1 MNVQVLRVISNDK
14 FDNKD
19 KSKSAMQRALRYML
33 YHTYK
38 LWGGRGPEKVA
49 ANFCPYRRQILTNLI
64 FNFFSPANPAE
75 NL

>member
-19 KSKSAMQRALRYML
+19 KSKSAMQRALQYML

-38 LWGGRGPEKVA
+38 MWGGGVA
-49 ANFCPYRRQILTNLI
+49 PKK
-64 FNFFSPANPAE
+64 
-75 NL
+75 